1 MQTEMTVASFD
12 VVRAV
17 RAAFNGATSDKAPPM
32 LGEQEILDHL
42 VKRNV
47 IAISMI
53 KKSNTV
59 MVTDIAATVLIPRKV
74 VRQLRHIGIEF
85 LTDLENVTYAEL
97 IGEKFMDAALI
108 AKLQEGMA
116 LFDMGLKGPAPAE

>member
-1 MQTEMTVASFD
+1 MQTDMTVAALD

-17 RAAFNGATSDKAPPM
+17 RAAFNYANTDQPLPL
-32 LGEQEILDHL
+32 LGEQDILGHL

-47 IAISMI
+47 ISISMI

-59 MVTDIAATVLIPRKV
+59 MVKDIAATVLIPRKA
-74 VRQLRHIGIEF
+74 VRQMRQIGLEF
-85 LTDLENVTYAEL
+85 LTDLEDVTYADL
-97 IGEKFMDAALI
+97 IEQKFVDAALI
-108 AKLQEGMA
+108 ARIQEGMA

>member
-1 MQTEMTVASFD
+1 MQTEMTVAALD

-17 RAAFNGATSDKAPPM
+17 RAAFNYANTDQPLPL
-32 LGEQEILDHL
+32 LGEQDILDQL

-47 IAISMI
+47 ISISMI

-59 MVTDIAATVLIPRKV
+59 MVKDIAATVLIPRKA
-74 VRQLRHIGIEF
+74 VRQMRQIGLEF
-85 LTDLENVTYAEL
+85 LTDLEDVTYADL
-97 IGEKFMDAALI
+97 IEQKFVDAALI
-108 AKLQEGMA
+108 AKIQEGMA

>member
-1 MQTEMTVASFD
+1 MQTVMTVAALD

-17 RAAFNGATSDKAPPM
+17 RAAFNYANSDQTLPM
-32 LGEQEILDHL
+32 LGEQDILNHL

-47 IAISMI
+47 IGISMI

-97 IGEKFMDAALI
+97 IGEKFMDPSLI
-108 AKLQEGMA
+108 AKLQDGMA
-116 LFDMGLKGPAPAE
+116 LFDLGLKGPAPAE